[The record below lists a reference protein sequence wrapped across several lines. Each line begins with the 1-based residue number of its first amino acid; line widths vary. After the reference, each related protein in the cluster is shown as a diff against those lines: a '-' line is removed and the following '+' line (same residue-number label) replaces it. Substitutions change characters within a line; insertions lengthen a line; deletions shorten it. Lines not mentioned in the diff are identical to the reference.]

1 MLRTTRDD
9 NRSSTLAEG
18 EGWTLLASR
27 WNRGADV
34 TVTATSAELAEKV
47 LGQATDG
54 ARDEPEPQPDN
65 VTMGFWY
72 VSPTRGP
79 HRTTRR
85 IAAGAWDEVRPNYTA
100 PVADA
105 MGRLMKVTP
114 DDIAGRL
121 LLLHGPPGTGKTSA
135 LRTLARSWRDWC
147 QVDCVLD
154 PERLF
159 SDVGYLM
166 DIAIGEDDGTE
177 KGRWRLLL
185 LEDCDELIRGEAKHT
200 AGQALSRLLNLTD
213 GLLGQGRNV
222 LVGVTTNEDLERLH
236 PAVVRPGRCLA
247 RIEVGPLTRQESV
260 AWLGTDEGVGREG
273 NSPGRAVRAAP
284 GHRPRV
290 GAEAGHG
297 GGRGAVSLTPCHGL
311 RPPTPGPQ
319 LYGLRVYGFTV
330 TGLRLRGSVPVRGPH
345 RVLGQRQ
352 GLLPGQAESLGG
364 LGVLLCGG
372 RGPLLGRSPGGRD
385 ERSVT
390 PPGLDHSVRLQ
401 GPVGLGD
408 GVGGEAQ
415 LLGEAAYGREPVAD
429 GQRAGTGQF
438 GDPVTQLL
446 VRGDAGVRVEDDLLS
461 HGPIVPHPWKKGRR
475 SGRGCAY
482 GPPHDCDRA

>member
-1 MLRTTRDD
+1 MPDSPETALPIRLTVDDSDSPSDAVDALFLGRFVTGEQPYAHGSSLDRVRAGATLLPPDATVLRTARDGD
-9 NRSSTLAEG
+9 RSTTLAEG
-18 EGWTLLASR
+18 EGWTLLVSR

-34 TVTATSAELAEKV
+34 TVTATGAELAEKI
-47 LGQATDG
+47 LGRATDG

-72 VSPTRGP
+72 VSPNRGP
-79 HRTTRR
+79 HRTTRG
-85 IAAGAWDEVRPNYTA
+85 IAAGSWDEVRPNYTA

-105 MGRLMKVTP
+105 MDRLMKVTP

-135 LRTLARSWRDWC
+135 LRTLARSWREWC

-177 KGRWRLLL
+177 QGRWRLLL

-273 NSPGRAVRAAP
+273 NSL
-284 GHRPRV
+284 
-290 GAEAGHG
+290 AELYALR
-297 GGRGAVSLTPCHGL
+297 RGI
-311 RPPTPGPQ
+311 GPA
-319 LYGLRVYGFTV
+319 
-330 TGLRLRGSVPVRGPH
+330 SVPK
-345 RVLGQRQ
+345 Q
-352 GLLPGQAESLGG
+352 
-364 LGVLLCGG
+364 
-372 RGPLLGRSPGGRD
+372 D
-385 ERSVT
+385 
-390 PPGLDHSVRLQ
+390 
-401 GPVGLGD
+401 
-408 GVGGEAQ
+408 
-415 LLGEAAYGREPVAD
+415 
-429 GQRAGTGQF
+429 TGA
-438 GDPVTQLL
+438 
-446 VRGDAGVRVEDDLLS
+446 DAGLYL
-461 HGPIVPHPWKKGRR
+461 
-475 SGRGCAY
+475 
-482 GPPHDCDRA
+482 